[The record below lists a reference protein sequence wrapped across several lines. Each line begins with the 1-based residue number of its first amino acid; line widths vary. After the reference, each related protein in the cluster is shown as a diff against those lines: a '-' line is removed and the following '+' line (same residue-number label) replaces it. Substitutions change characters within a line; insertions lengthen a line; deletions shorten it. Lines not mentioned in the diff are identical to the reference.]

1 MLTMAVTTRPQA
13 QSCDFPDE
21 AALLARLRAGDDAAF
36 TMLVNATID
45 RMLATARRML
55 HSDEEAQDAVQE
67 AYLSAFKSLDRFSGD
82 SKLATWLHRITVN
95 AALMRLRAKKSRPM
109 ASIEDLLP
117 RYQDDGHRVDPAD
130 PWSPLAGE
138 DLERAEVR
146 RAVRARIDQLPD
158 DYRIVLILRDIEEL
172 DTNAAAVAL
181 GITPGAVKT
190 RLHRARQALRTLL
203 EEEFV
208 G

>member
-1 MLTMAVTTRPQA
+1 MLTMAVTTRPSTQT
-13 QSCDFPDE
+13 CDFPDE

-36 TMLVNATID
+36 TILVNATID

-67 AYLSAFKSLDRFSGD
+67 AYLNAFKSLDRFSGD

-109 ASIEDLLP
+109 AAIEDLLP
-117 RYQDDGHRVDPAD
+117 RYKDDGHRLDPAD
-130 PWSPLAGE
+130 PWSPIAGE

-146 RAVRARIDQLPD
+146 RAVRARIDELPD

-172 DTNAAAVAL
+172 DTNAAAAAL

>member
-1 MLTMAVTTRPQA
+1 MPTMAVTTKPSSQD
-13 QSCDFPDE
+13 CGLPDE
-21 AALLARLRAGDDAAF
+21 AALLARLRTGDDAAYAE
-36 TMLVNATID
+36 LVKTTID

-55 HSDEEAQDAVQE
+55 HSEDEAQDAVQE

-117 RYQDDGHRVDPAD
+117 RYQDDGHRLDTAA
-130 PWSPLAGE
+130 PWTPVAGE

-146 RAVRARIDQLPD
+146 HAIRAKIDELPA